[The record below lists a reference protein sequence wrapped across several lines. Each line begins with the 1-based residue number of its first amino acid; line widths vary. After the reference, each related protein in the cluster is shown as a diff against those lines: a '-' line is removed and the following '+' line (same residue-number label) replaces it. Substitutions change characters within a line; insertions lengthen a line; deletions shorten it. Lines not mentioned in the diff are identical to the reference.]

1 MRPSGKMPG
10 CAPTREVRPFDRR
23 GRRAPRYGTCRLCL
37 VTPRRGCIVSH
48 HVGASAAAR
57 RNCEAKGGAVERA
70 AIWQDARLRA
80 DQGGPALRSP
90 RAAGADM
97 APAAYG

>member
-1 MRPSGKMPG
+1 MIYSIPEETLGT
-10 CAPTREVRPFDRR
+10 ARR
-23 GRRAPRYGTCRLCL
+23 GRPWLDTLK
-37 VTPRRGCIVSH
+37 RG
-48 HVGASAAAR
+48 
-57 RNCEAKGGAVERA
+57 CEAKGGAVERA

-90 RAAGADM
+90 RAAGALRK